1 MTADLWIPA
10 ALALAA
16 VGLLYVLYTLLWL
29 ARYYWRV
36 WRSDRSIAQVQAD
49 VRRARQ
55 VRELEAVA
63 RLSSP
68 ERRPV
73 VQFPRQGELTRT
85 ERMKR
90 LFQQGR

>member
-1 MTADLWIPA
+1 MTADLWIP
-10 ALALAA
+10 LALGVAVCAA
-16 VGLLYVLYTLLWL
+16 CYVLFAMGWIL
-29 ARYYWRV
+29 RYYWRV